1 MYNFLMKNQIWIIII
16 LLVAVIIYL
25 IFNSKFR
32 AKVYNLIA
40 QAEVGNISR
49 ESLIKTIDKV
59 QEGDLD
65 DRMVLVMASIVQL
78 VPVLNIIPKS
88 ILVPF
93 LNKYVQK
100 AFDRIKLAL
109 KTVPKNA
116 TVAVQIDVQA
126 ENISNTIVSKLDD
139 FESNKEIEETNYVD
153 NNNYISKDELSN
165 RLKDVFGRVKIAQIQ
180 KEHIEKELLK

>member
-1 MYNFLMKNQIWIIII
+1 MYNFLMRNQIWIIII

-109 KTVPKNA
+109 KTTPKNA
-116 TVAVQIDVQA
+116 
-126 ENISNTIVSKLDD
+126 IVD
-139 FESNKEIEETNYVD
+139 
-153 NNNYISKDELSN
+153 
-165 RLKDVFGRVKIAQIQ
+165 
-180 KEHIEKELLK
+180 